1 MCRYTWMDGAAY
13 GAELC
18 RFQQMVRDLS
28 RALGAPLCSAPPSA
42 TLQAFLLFPRSYRS
56 SLYPLSV
63 CLFNMISQWKTIA
76 EHSSLCFHVL
86 PLRSSPYGFGSKLP
100 HNVAIAPWTHKL
112 RLFLSSIC
120 LSIQHVSTVKTS
132 FACKRIYVCI
142 HLESPGQSPGS
153 STVIG
158 KLCFPFI

>member
-1 MCRYTWMDGAAY
+1 MLCLLEACRYTWMDGAAY

-42 TLQAFLLFPRSYRS
+42 TLQALLLFPRSYRS

-86 PLRSSPYGFGSKLP
+86 PLRSSP
-100 HNVAIAPWTHKL
+100 
-112 RLFLSSIC
+112 FLYPSATLQEIRTFAGP
-120 LSIQHVSTVKTS
+120 HVSEASFLITSLSLLGHTS
-132 FACKRIYVCI
+132 FACLAYIRMHSFRIPRTKSWVFHCNRT
-142 HLESPGQSPGS
+142 S
-153 STVIG
+153 
-158 KLCFPFI
+158 

>member
-1 MCRYTWMDGAAY
+1 MLCLLEALYMCRYTWMDGAAY

-86 PLRSSPYGFGSKLP
+86 PLRSSPFLYPSATLQEIRKQASSCIGSKLP

-112 RLFLSSIC
+112 RLFS
-120 LSIQHVSTVKTS
+120 VYTY
-132 FACKRIYVCI
+132 A
-142 HLESPGQSPGS
+142 
-153 STVIG
+153 
-158 KLCFPFI
+158 FI

>member
-1 MCRYTWMDGAAY
+1 MSVHMDAAY

-76 EHSSLCFHVL
+76 SLRSLCFHIL
-86 PLRSSPYGFGSKLP
+86 PLRSSPFILP
-100 HNVAIAPWTHKL
+100 LRSRRFAIAHNVAIAPWTHKL
-112 RLFLSSIC
+112 RLFLLSSNVFN
-120 LSIQHVSTVKTS
+120 S
-132 FACKRIYVCI
+132 
-142 HLESPGQSPGS
+142 
-153 STVIG
+153 
-158 KLCFPFI
+158 